1 MKKILTRHSRFGRR
15 LTALG
20 LSLCLLLAAT
30 GCAQTGSTAA
40 PAASAAEETAEA
52 AEAAEAV
59 EETAEAVEETAE
71 AVDEAA
77 KAAEETAEA
86 AEAGEAPAA
95 EEEEAPEEPSGD
107 GTVTITDH
115 ADRTVTVP
123 TDPTRVVILDILP
136 LPSVL
141 TVFLG
146 SAETILAMQPASM
159 NAAKNGILSELFPDV
174 LNVSTDIMAGDDVNV
189 ESLIALDPQIV
200 YYNAGN
206 KALCEKLENAGLTAV
221 GVSPTKWHYDCIVT
235 YDHWIELLSEI
246 YPSVNATSDI
256 RSKVSAFSTQMY
268 DLIQERTK
276 DLAEEDRKR
285 VLFLFQYDENTMIT
299 SGSSFFGQ
307 WWCDASGAVN
317 VANGVSADNS
327 NAVITM
333 EQVYE
338 WDPEVIVITNFTK
351 TQPDDLYN
359 NAIGS
364 DDWSSITA
372 VKNKQVYKMPL
383 GTYRTY
389 TPGVDTP
396 MTLEWM
402 AVNLY
407 PELFPEF
414 DLAEDVRAYYND
426 LYGVELTDEQ
436 IEAMYHPSSA
446 AGSWK

>member
-1 MKKILTRHSRFGRR
+1 MMMNTLKKRAALIGI
-15 LTALG
+15 ALG
-20 LSLCLLLAAT
+20 T
-30 GCAQTGSTAA
+30 GLML
-40 PAASAAEETAEA
+40 AASAFAEE
-52 AEAAEAV
+52 
-59 EETAEAVEETAE
+59 
-71 AVDEAA
+71 
-77 KAAEETAEA
+77 
-86 AEAGEAPAA
+86 
-95 EEEEAPEEPSGD
+95 

-123 TDPTRVVILDILP
+123 TDPDNVVVLDILP

-146 SAETILAMQPASM
+146 SAESITAMEPASM
-159 NAAKNGILSELFPDV
+159 NAAKNGILSELYPEV
-174 LNVSTDIMAGDDVNV
+174 LDVSTDIMGGDDVNI
-189 ESLIALDPQIV
+189 ESLVALAPQIV

-206 KALCEKLENAGLTAV
+206 SALGEKLENAGLTAV
-221 GVSPTKWHYDCIVT
+221 AVSPTKWKYDCIVT
-235 YDHWIELLSEI
+235 YDEWISLLSQI
-246 YPSVNATSDI
+246 YPSVDI
-256 RSKVSAFSTQMY
+256 SSRVHDFSTEMY
-268 DLIQERTK
+268 NKIQEKTASLS
-276 DLAEEDRKR
+276 DEERKK

-307 WWCDASGAVN
+307 WWCDASGAIN
-317 VANGVSADNS
+317 AANEVAADNA
-327 NAVITM
+327 NAAITM

-338 WDPEVIVITNFTK
+338 WNPDVIIITNFTQ

-359 NAIGS
+359 NAIGD
-364 DDWSSITA
+364 DDWSTVNA
-372 VKNKQVYKMPL
+372 VVNKQVYKMPL

-402 AVNLY
+402 AGLLY
-407 PELFPEF
+407 PDLFPEF
-414 DLAEDVRAYYND
+414 DLTADVRSYYQE

>member
-1 MKKILTRHSRFGRR
+1 MNHLFTRLNRSGRR
-15 LTALG
+15 LTALA
-20 LSLCLLLAAT
+20 LCLSMVLAAA
-30 GCAQTGSTAA
+30 GCAQTGAGSAA
-40 PAASAAEETAEA
+40 PAAAEETAEA
-52 AEAAEAV
+52 AQENAAEPAAEA
-59 EETAEAVEETAE
+59 
-71 AVDEAA
+71 
-77 KAAEETAEA
+77 AAEETAPAEETGEA
-86 AEAGEAPAA
+86 AEAETQDAEAAGA
-95 EEEEAPEEPSGD
+95 EEQASAEETAEPASD

-256 RSKVSAFSTQMY
+256 RSKVSDFSTKMY
-268 DLIQERTK
+268 DLIQERTR

-307 WWCDASGAVN
+307 WWCDASGSIN

-396 MTLEWM
+396 MTLEWL
-402 AVNLY
+402 AVILY
-407 PELFPEF
+407 SELFPEF
-414 DLAEDVRAYYND
+414 DLAEDVRSYYND

>member
-1 MKKILTRHSRFGRR
+1 MNAYPNIRTLPGR
-15 LTALG
+15 LLALG
-20 LSLCLLLAAT
+20 LCLCLILSLAA
-30 GCAQTGSTAA
+30 CGSSAGNA
-40 PAASAAEETAEA
+40 AAEEP
-52 AEAAEAV
+52 EAV
-59 EETAEAVEETAE
+59 EEPAAVEEPE
-71 AVDEAA
+71 
-77 KAAEETAEA
+77 AAEEPETVEA
-86 AEAGEAPAA
+86 PEAPAA
-95 EEEEAPEEPSGD
+95 DAGA
-107 GTVTITDH
+107 VTITDH

-123 TDPTRVVILDILP
+123 TDPDRVVILDILP

-159 NAAKNGILSELFPDV
+159 NAAKNGILSELFPEV
-174 LNVSTDIMAGDDVNV
+174 LDVSTDIMSGDDVNV
-189 ESLIALDPQIV
+189 ESLLALDPQIV

-206 KALCEKLENAGLTAV
+206 AALGEKLENAGLTAV
-221 GVSPTKWHYDCIVT
+221 GVSPTKWQYDCIVT

-246 YPSVNATSDI
+246 YPSVDI
-256 RSKVSAFSTQMY
+256 RSDVSDFSTQMY
-268 DLIQERTK
+268 ERIQSRVADMDDAERK
-276 DLAEEDRKR
+276 N
-285 VLFLFQYDENTMIT
+285 VLFLFQYDENTMVT

-307 WWCDASGAVN
+307 WWCDASGALN
-317 VANGVSADNS
+317 AASEVAADNS

-338 WDPEVIVITNFTK
+338 WDPDVIIITNFTQ

-364 DDWSSITA
+364 DDWSTVSA
-372 VKNKQVYKMPL
+372 VVNGEVYKMPL

-402 AVNLY
+402 ATILY

-414 DLAEDVRAYYND
+414 DLAADVRAYYND